1 MEIIN
6 FMRKESYIFIL
17 VARIQYCCSIVRE
30 RERERER
37 VIFTM
42 RFSYSGNQNNVNKKL
57 IFKSF
62 LFPQNYRRPD

>member
-17 VARIQYCCSIVRE
+17 VARIQYCCSV
-30 RERERER
+30 ERERER
-37 VIFTM
+37 VIFSM

-62 LFPQNYRRPD
+62 LFPQNYKRQD

>member
-30 RERERER
+30 RER
-37 VIFTM
+37 VIFNM

>member
-17 VARIQYCCSIVRE
+17 GARIQYCCSIVK
-30 RERERER
+30 RER
-37 VIFTM
+37 VIFNM

>member
-6 FMRKESYIFIL
+6 FMRKESYIFIP
-17 VARIQYCCSIVRE
+17 VDRIQYCYSIE
-30 RERERER
+30 RERERKR
-37 VIFTM
+37 VIFSM

>member
-6 FMRKESYIFIL
+6 FMRKESYIFIP
-17 VARIQYCCSIVRE
+17 VDRIQYCCSIE
-30 RERERER
+30 RERERKR
-37 VIFTM
+37 VIFSM